1 MRADVLAGVI
11 ALLGAVSA
19 CGSALE
25 SPIELPSGATVCV
38 LDDDCVL
45 VVDGCACEPGSL
57 LAVRAD
63 AAARVEEEQDLRFC
77 PALVTAPCD
86 AQAVCRLGNCAVDAG
101 P

>member
-1 MRADVLAGVI
+1 MRVDVLAGVI
-11 ALLGAVSA
+11 TLVGAVSS

-25 SPIELPSGATVCV
+25 SPIELPSGATLCIV
-38 LDDDCVL
+38 DSDCVL

-63 AAARVEEEQDLRFC
+63 AAADVEEAQDLRFC
-77 PALVTAPCD
+77 PAFVVTSCD
-86 AQAVCRLGNCAVDAG
+86 AHAACRLGNCAVAAG